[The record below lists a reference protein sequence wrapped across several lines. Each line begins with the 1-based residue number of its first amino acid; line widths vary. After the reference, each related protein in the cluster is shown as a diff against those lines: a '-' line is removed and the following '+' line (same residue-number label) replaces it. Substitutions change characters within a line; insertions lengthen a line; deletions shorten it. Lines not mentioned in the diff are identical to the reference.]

1 MLFETKIHGL
11 HEQKK
16 RELEAVLRDFAANLD
31 VSPDILSLRAK
42 KASFHKRDHV
52 YLGSRAQL
60 SHTSSSPGSN
70 RSRPTMGSAESP
82 TQKMETFLTDI
93 PDGLYPQDVIMT
105 DKERKDLVV
114 HRLEQLFTGNISGRL
129 KLKKPPMRPGGRFV
143 VGTDTQTTRSST
155 AYEALTLGSEPAREA
170 NILSLEQGS
179 QLLGNRSCSGAHGL
193 PSNPTEDHM
202 DTGGSDTDLAPP
214 VPHLPEQRPTQ
225 ARDLDPDRTQI
236 PSENMKY
243 IRHLGLMPPEL
254 LPQQPSIQDA
264 HPDAQGWVYLNLLC
278 NMAQIHMISVTPN
291 LVRSAVSELSTKF
304 QLSPDGSKIRWRGGF
319 EGTNFSSDKSGYNL
333 LRSPSI
339 DNLDGSEKKH
349 RRHKTGHSS
358 DDELQC
364 GSSSKDVPQLAPQLC
379 VPFESFQYKPLF
391 LQQDSSGGYSSLE
404 GTHVSLEP
412 AEGGN
417 PCKSSCGP
425 NSFGRPTHKKQ
436 RHGGVAIFYT
446 GAPFYT
452 DLSGDPSDVSA
463 TAHTL
468 LSGQTQK
475 DPQESS
481 EFARSPQ
488 ITMSGSFINY
498 NPLTDRGQA
507 LHQQC
512 SDMNEDNDGARGL
525 TSDEGEHLSDIGL
538 DLIWNNDRQHIEYQT
553 LEPCGLGG
561 VLPEDHFVVVVD
573 TKRPKQDILLSTS
586 KCQSGR
592 SIDSTEGTF
601 SQPAT
606 MPASCLG
613 QSSKR
618 KSNEEP
624 RPVEIEYLSER
635 TERLAPASLPSPATF
650 FPPFSNDDS
659 TSDQDDDEPS
669 EMDHIRS

>member
-42 KASFHKRDHV
+42 KASFHKRDHL
-52 YLGSRAQL
+52 YFE
-60 SHTSSSPGSN
+60 SN
-70 RSRPTMGSAESP
+70 RSGPTMGSAESP
-82 TQKMETFLTDI
+82 TQKTQTFLTDI

-129 KLKKPPMRPGGRFV
+129 TLKKPPMRPGGSFV
-143 VGTDTQTTRSST
+143 VGTDTQTTTSST
-155 AYEALTLGSEPAREA
+155 AYEALPLGSEPAREA
-170 NILSLEQGS
+170 KFLSLEQGS
-179 QLLGNRSCSGAHGL
+179 QLLGNMSRAGAHGL
-193 PSNPTEDHM
+193 ASNPTEDHM
-202 DTGGSDTDLAPP
+202 DTGGFDPNLPP
-214 VPHLPEQRPTQ
+214 LVPHLPEQRPTQ

-236 PSENMKY
+236 PSENIKY
-243 IRHLGLMPPEL
+243 LRHLGLMPPEL

-291 LVRSAVSELSTKF
+291 LIRSAVSEISTKF
-304 QLSPDGSKIRWRGGF
+304 QLSPDGSKIRWRGGS
-319 EGTNFSSDKSGYNL
+319 EGTKFSSDKSGYNL
-333 LRSPSI
+333 LKSPSI

-349 RRHKTGHSS
+349 RHHKTGHSS

-364 GSSSKDVPQLAPQLC
+364 GSSSKDVPQLAPHLC
-379 VPFESFQYKPLF
+379 APFESFQYKPLF
-391 LQQDSSGGYSSLE
+391 VQQDSSGGYSSLD
-404 GTHVSLEP
+404 GTHDSLEP
-412 AEGGN
+412 VEGGN
-417 PCKSSCGP
+417 PCKSRCGP
-425 NSFGRPTHKKQ
+425 SSFGRPTHKKQ

-452 DLSGDPSDVSA
+452 DLSGDPSDTSA

-468 LSGQTQK
+468 LSSQTQK
-475 DPQESS
+475 DPQKSS

-488 ITMSGSFINY
+488 RTMSGSFINY

-512 SDMNEDNDGARGL
+512 SAMNEDNDGARGL
-525 TSDEGEHLSDIGL
+525 ASDEGEHLSDIGL
-538 DLIWNNDRQHIEYQT
+538 DLIWNNDRQHIEYRT

-561 VLPEDHFVVVVD
+561 VLPEDHFVVLVD

-586 KCQSGR
+586 KCRSGR

-613 QSSKR
+613 QSSER

-624 RPVEIEYLSER
+624 RPLEIEYLSER
-635 TERLAPASLPSPATF
+635 IKRLAPASLPSPATF

-659 TSDQDDDEPS
+659 TSDQDGAEPS
-669 EMDHIRS
+669 EMDHVRS